1 MSIMGKYCNHNASD
15 VNNTLITTYGMGRKT
30 AIKVEDGTPIET
42 FPPKVTVRCK
52 FCTWKGEA

>member
-1 MSIMGKYCNHNASD
+1 MGKYCNHNASD
-15 VNNTLITTYGMGRKT
+15 DNNTLITTYGMGRKT
-30 AIKVEDGTPIET
+30 AIKVEGDTPIET